1 MLDKTRKQKK
11 SYVLL
16 IICKRKTLKKQKQ
29 KNQDVKLI
37 ISPLCFYCL
46 EKSKKECLKKCFKQ
60 GKKVKNE

>member
-16 IICKRKTLKKQKQ
+16 IICKRKTLKKQK
-29 KNQDVKLI
+29 KNQDVKL

-46 EKSKKECLKKCFKQ
+46 EKSKKECFKKCFKQ
-60 GKKVKNE
+60 GKKVKNK